1 MDQDLIERAKT
12 FEFVA
17 LWWAWLMRYQDD
29 VSNTAPPAPPF
40 PHVGFGYR
48 AGQFWPRG
56 ACSEDFS
63 EEWEYFFGYVWRLS
77 RAFPASASTQYIV
90 ISSFHRAV
98 VSLTRRALITAFR
111 TNRLFATALSDLDVK
126 DHYRLSSYRIHNGK
140 PLRSGVSPEV
150 FPEVLGSCRCDILQV
165 RNHQEHRRC

>member
-1 MDQDLIERAKT
+1 MDRNLVERAKT

-63 EEWEYFFGYVWRLS
+63 EEWEYFSDTLEVEQGLTGISINAIYCFQ
-77 RAFPASASTQYIV
+77 QY
-90 ISSFHRAV
+90 
-98 VSLTRRALITAFR
+98 T
-111 TNRLFATALSDLDVK
+111 
-126 DHYRLSSYRIHNGK
+126 
-140 PLRSGVSPEV
+140 
-150 FPEVLGSCRCDILQV
+150 SCRRFIDSYGTV
-165 RNHQEHRRC
+165 YRFPD